1 MNEGVAIAERI
12 GRLLLA
18 RSWKLAVAES
28 CTGGLVGHIITEI
41 SGSSAFF
48 QGGVIS
54 YANEVKRD
62 LLSVPQE
69 MLNEYGAVS
78 HPTAQAMAQGVRRL
92 LHVEVG
98 VAITGVAGPTGG
110 SVEKPV
116 GTVYVAV
123 SSPLGDQ
130 VQHHLW
136 DADRSGNKVFSA
148 QAALLLVEQHLSR

>member
-1 MNEGVAIAERI
+1 MNEGVAIAKRI

-18 RSWKLAVAES
+18 RGWKLAVAES

-136 DADRSGNKVFSA
+136 DADRSGNKAFSA